1 MLPKKRRTAAAVGL
15 SLSLF
20 CSAIPVP
27 AAAKTTDLARS
38 TGAEEIA
45 AAIAF
50 LCSKGAGMITGHNL
64 LVDGGYTIK

>member
-38 TGAEEIA
+38 TGAEEI
-45 AAIAF
+45 
-50 LCSKGAGMITGHNL
+50 
-64 LVDGGYTIK
+64 V